1 MNPTVTSFVFTPFY
15 SLGEYSGGIGSLIIC
30 FIPRILVGVAPYW
43 VYRLVKRL
51 RVKDGISQ
59 LGLMLAG
66 IAGSLVNTLL
76 VMNLIF
82 PVFSVTPM
90 RRQTRWHPQRFT
102 DSFWESSA
110 STGFRRLSLRLS

>member
-1 MNPTVTSFVFTPFY
+1 M
-15 SLGEYSGGIGSLIIC
+15 
-30 FIPRILVGVAPYW
+30 GVAPYW

-82 PVFSVTPM
+82 LFFRDAYAAANQV
-90 RRQTRWHPQRFT
+90 
-102 DSFWESSA
+102 A
-110 STGFRRLSLRLS
+110 STAVYGFILGIIGINGIPEAIVAAVLTWLVCRVLMNRKVMQNIGV